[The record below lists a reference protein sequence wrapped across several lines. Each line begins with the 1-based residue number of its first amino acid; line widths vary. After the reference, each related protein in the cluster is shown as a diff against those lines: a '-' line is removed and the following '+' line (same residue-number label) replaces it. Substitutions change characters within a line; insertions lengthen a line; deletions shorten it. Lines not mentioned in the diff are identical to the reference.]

1 MTLINFSE
9 LGKYLITCWLGK
21 VGFQGQLHSAETKRK
36 YADDTYKNKKVIE
49 FNVQLMKEHYANFQK
64 VHLCFPLNLK
74 SAANNDNNIA
84 AGLITVNNFFAN
96 WIKEIDIERYG
107 DVIPILP
114 LTNTDDVYQYFDE
127 S

>member
-1 MTLINFSE
+1 
-9 LGKYLITCWLGK
+9 
-21 VGFQGQLHSAETKRK
+21 
-36 YADDTYKNKKVIE
+36 
-49 FNVQLMKEHYANFQK
+49 MKGHYANFQK

-107 DVIPILP
+107 DDIPILP

-127 S
+127 I